1 MTATSP
7 FGNVPTRL
15 PLLSTSKV
23 SASPPE
29 VSSFCSSV
37 IKSLCNAGSI
47 FTEPG
52 TRLSSPALI
61 TNEPDCDAGY
71 VVSVSLGLTPS
82 PPVSKSPSFSVSAP
96 WSSPAALMPSLI
108 VISIEP
114 SVVSPSLS
122 VAVTFR
128 SILVDSLSP

>member
-1 MTATSP
+1 MP
-7 FGNVPTRL
+7 FGNLPTRL
-15 PLLSTSKV
+15 PLLSNSNV
-23 SASPPE
+23 SVSPPE

-47 FTEPG
+47 FTELG

-71 VVSVSLGLTPS
+71 VVSVSPRLTPS
-82 PPVSKSPSFSVSAP
+82 PAVSKSPSFSVSAP
-96 WSSPAALMPSLI
+96 WSPPVALVPS
-108 VISIEP
+108 VMVMSIAP

-122 VAVTFR
+122 VAVTFK

>member
-1 MTATSP
+1 MP
-7 FGNVPTRL
+7 L
-15 PLLSTSKV
+15 PSTSKV
-23 SASPPE
+23 SVSPPE

-47 FTEPG
+47 FTEPE

-71 VVSVSLGLTPS
+71 EVSVSFGLTPS
-82 PPVSKSPSFSVSAP
+82 PAVSKSPSFSVSAP
-96 WSSPAALMPSLI
+96 WSPPVALVPSVI

-122 VAVTFR
+122 VAVTFK
-128 SILVDSLSP
+128 SILVDSLLP